1 MEEFSEVVHQVDE
14 AKFCQQAG
22 DDLAE
27 RVLGLIQL
35 HVDISQHNGI
45 LTPEALQGL
54 LYIR

>member
-1 MEEFSEVVHQVDE
+1 MVHQVDE